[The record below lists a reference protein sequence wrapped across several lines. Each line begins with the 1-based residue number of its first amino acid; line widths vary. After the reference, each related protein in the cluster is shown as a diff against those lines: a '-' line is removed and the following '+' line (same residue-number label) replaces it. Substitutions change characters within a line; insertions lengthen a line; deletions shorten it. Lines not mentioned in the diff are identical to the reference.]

1 MSDAAWGPQERADR
15 FRFIQNSARF
25 FLTRGRAILDLKN
38 VLQVSPSGLQFNDQ
52 RTKLVHN
59 FFPLF
64 SRSPVV
70 SWRRYRITSAAK
82 QVIKSG
88 TPRRL
93 VPTIIFGIR
102 SQLIGSIRAYQSRA
116 ETSAH

>member
-1 MSDAAWGPQERADR
+1 MSNAASGPQERADR
-15 FRFIQNSARF
+15 SRSIQDSARF
-25 FLTRGRAILDLKN
+25 FLARGRAILRLKN
-38 VLQVSPSGLQFNDQ
+38 VLKFSPSGLQFNDQ

-59 FFPLF
+59 FFRFFRDHQLL
-64 SRSPVV
+64 VG
-70 SWRRYRITSAAK
+70 RRYRITSAAK

-93 VPTIIFGIR
+93 VPTIIFRIR
-102 SQLIGSIRAYQSRA
+102 SLLIGSTRAYQSRA